1 MKLERSLGSY
11 AIADPKL
18 PATQSTASSDVLS
31 LPAIHS
37 FRPFFTRQPNVTTLA
52 SQLRHWSTIIVRYC
66 AHNHV
71 FSLTSADLTP
81 NFVLFHNPEIRKRC
95 SQDFISHI
103 VSHLLSIGLA
113 QSRTT
118 VGEAGSTSQPSTSEG
133 IYMWWKSANEWATLV
148 ENWVE
153 STAQRG
159 SVFTIYEL
167 REGDLVLGREW
178 KNMPKEMFAKVVEEL
193 VRRKRAAVFGEEG
206 DEGTGRGI
214 KFFA

>member
-1 MKLERSLGSY
+1 M
-11 AIADPKL
+11 
-18 PATQSTASSDVLS
+18 
-31 LPAIHS
+31 
-37 FRPFFTRQPNVTTLA
+37 
-52 SQLRHWSTIIVRYC
+52 
-66 AHNHV
+66 
-71 FSLTSADLTP
+71 
-81 NFVLFHNPEIRKRC
+81 
-95 SQDFISHI
+95 
-103 VSHLLSIGLA
+103 
-113 QSRTT
+113 
-118 VGEAGSTSQPSTSEG
+118 
-133 IYMWWKSANEWATLV
+133 
-148 ENWVE
+148 E